1 MRPASKLK
9 ITAAVLL
16 ALGLGI
22 SSAVAEPTAAES
34 TDCVPRGEMRG
45 DLERGKAVHLEN
57 CAECHGETG
66 KVDVIVMHMDVPP
79 RDQSDVEYM
88 KTLTD
93 EFLYLAICRGG
104 VAVGR
109 SAVMPG
115 WGEYLSDQ
123 EIKDLVAV
131 VRSFSGT

>member
-1 MRPASKLK
+1 M
-9 ITAAVLL
+9 AAGLL
-16 ALGLGI
+16 LGLAALAAG
-22 SSAVAEPTAAES
+22 AEPTAAES
-34 TDCVPRGEMRG
+34 ADCVPRGEMRG
-45 DLERGKAVHLEN
+45 DPERGRSVHLEN

-66 KVDVIVMHMDVPP
+66 QVDVIVMHMDVPP
-79 RDQSDVEYM
+79 RDQSDVAYM
-88 KTLTD
+88 QTLTD